1 MVTVSNAFRDRI
13 YYGQNYSYF
22 ADVTFENGDEIQ
34 FNDDNFKVGGCNFE
48 YGGGSSD
55 IALGVAIAK
64 HLKFSILNPNGEY
77 DDYDFVNAE
86 IELYMKMQMEDGKI
100 ETVQF
105 GTFYVSQPATYGI
118 TVDVE
123 AYDAMVKAGEV
134 VFEPGT
140 ISYTVGT
147 VLSEACTQAGLIL
160 RTTGTIN
167 NSTLAVTVPEG
178 LTCRE
183 VIGYAAML
191 AGGNAFIDVYGYVY
205 VKSYNIDVL
214 DDIEEEKDIDF
225 YSHDYNVFNDYAD
238 LTVGKDEIQITGVRI
253 VIDNVPYNSG
263 TSGYMIE
270 VENELISGTVQEIM
284 AQIGAIGSVL
294 IGLTFKTFSMKQIR
308 YPIAEPGD
316 PVLILPINGGM
327 IKSFITDITYD
338 FDNYTEIE
346 CNAADPMRNASQTY
360 NSPTVRAIVEARKS
374 IVAEKNARILA
385 QEALERQ
392 IASMSGLYETTEIQ
406 QDQSVIYYFHDKP
419 TIAEST
425 LVIKIGSEAIG
436 ISLDGGTTWPYG
448 LSFYD
453 ATAILNS
460 IYTVG
465 LDATYITAGI
475 LKSRENPTN
484 PKVYIDLDN
493 GIFKGNFTELSISG
507 NAAATQSYADGKAND
522 AQAAAEAT
530 AASDA
535 TSKANAAEAN
545 AVATAGTNTTNAIAS
560 YNTSLDQ
567 TAVFNKLTNNQAN
580 QGLYLQNGQLYVNA
594 AMIMAGILSG
604 REINNGNGTFRV
616 TEAGALTAT
625 SATITGTVNMTN
637 GRINVQTNDQEY
649 DYIILDHT
657 KSKTYISSNMLNVEN
672 KSTATNPYLKTSI
685 QGGGIFMSNTNT
697 SKNLVYIGT
706 ASGYGLIAL
715 YNSSGT
721 QKIGISGDAGNIY
734 ATTFYGALSGNATSA
749 DSATNATYATSAGS
763 ATSATTWTGWSNW
776 QPAVSNAQTDGY
788 IRFPNNGSHLQ
799 IAWKRVT
806 WTGAIN
812 QAWGSGVYESASVI
826 SLGNWKAAFG
836 ATPAVAYGC
845 HSANGY
851 SAWVCSGQANA
862 TGSTTSNVTSTSAGT
877 VYLERGG
884 STLASTTWYI
894 MVIAIGWYT

>member
-191 AGGNAFIDVYGYVY
+191 AGGNAFIDVHGYVY

-270 VENELISGTVQEIM
+270 VENELISGTMVEIM
-284 AQIGAIGSVL
+284 SQISAIGSVL

-493 GIFKGNFTELSISG
+493 GVFKGNFTELNISG
-507 NAAATQSYADGKAND
+507 NAAATQTYADNK
-522 AQAAAEAT
+522 
-530 AASDA
+530 ASD
-535 TSKANAAEAN
+535 
-545 AVATAGTNTTNAIAS
+545 AVATAGTNTTSAINTYDTNLNQAVIVGKLENS
-560 YNTSLDQ
+560 DHTQGIYIYNGKLYFDGEYIKAQSIKAGSVDIADLFAQ
-567 TAVFNKLTNNQAN
+567 NITATNFNLTGGSVNIDTNNQ
-580 QGLYLQNGQLYVNA
+580 
-594 AMIMAGILSG
+594 
-604 REINNGNGTFRV
+604 T
-616 TEAGALTAT
+616 
-625 SATITGTVNMTN
+625 
-637 GRINVQTNDQEY
+637 Y
-649 DYIILDHT
+649 DYIVLNHS
-657 KSKTYISSNMLNVEN
+657 KSKTYISSNTLAVEN
-672 KSTATNPYLKTSI
+672 KSTATHPYMKSI
-685 QGGGIFMSNTNT
+685 MQGAGIFMSNTNT
-697 SKNLVYIGT
+697 AKTLAELIVT
-706 ASGYGLIAL
+706 SGYGYFAL
-715 YNSSGT
+715 MNSSGT
-721 QKIGISGDAGNIY
+721 IKVSARGDTGNIT
-734 ATTFYGALSGNATSA
+734 ADTVTANTFTGALSGNATSA
-749 DSATNATYATSAGS
+749 TNANYATSAGTAGT
-763 ATSATTWTGWSNW
+763 ATNATNWTGSSNW
-776 QPAVSNAQTDGY
+776 TPTVSNGYSDGY
-788 IRFPNNGSHLQ
+788 IRFPNNGSKLQ
-799 IAWKRVT
+799 IAWKRVA
-806 WTGAIN
+806 WQGKIN
-812 QAWGSGVYESASVI
+812 TIGWPNMYESAQI
-826 SLGNWKAAFG
+826 SLGDWKAAFLM
-836 ATPAVAYGC
+836 TPAVAYGV
-845 HSANGY
+845 HSGHGY
-851 SAWVCSGQANA
+851 SAWICSGQNNA
-862 TGSTTSNVTSTSAGT
+862 TGSTTTTVTSTSAGT
-877 VYLERGG
+877 VYLERG
-884 STLASTTWYI
+884 SALDSNEIWYI
-894 MVIAIGWYT
+894 MVVAIGPYS